1 MIHSSYLEALLIKIC
16 LFPFHTYAYAELGLI
31 SLRRRTII
39 KGKERSYSIPY
50 LKHLFKK
57 LLLMMISIYFLL
69 LVPVVSSTTVTL
81 SGGQYCSTDEGD
93 GAHADPGDMIS
104 INCAV
109 DSPDNGL
116 NILRW
121 TIFSFGVLVSNIGGD
136 DDNDLDQPEFVS
148 TVNSFDNTLLTT
160 NATLTFPAISDLD
173 GAVVVC
179 SGLDIDITKSCT
191 LLIKSKYI

>member
-1 MIHSSYLEALLIKIC
+1 
-16 LFPFHTYAYAELGLI
+16 
-31 SLRRRTII
+31 
-39 KGKERSYSIPY
+39 
-50 LKHLFKK
+50 
-57 LLLMMISIYFLL
+57 MMISIYFLL

-81 SGGQYCSTDEGD
+81 LGQYCSTDGGD
-93 GAHADPGDMIS
+93 GTHADPGDIIS

-109 DSPDNGL
+109 DNPDNQL
-116 NILRW
+116 NILTW
-121 TIFSFGVLVSNIGGD
+121 AIFSFGVLVSNINGD
-136 DDNDLDQPEFVS
+136 NANDLDQPEFES

-179 SGLDIDITKSCT
+179 KGLDIDITRSCT